1 MYVVHIYIPTPRMI
15 IIYLVPTRL
24 GVVFIETSRVRF
36 MTIILITDQSL
47 DRLDISTNT
56 TPNPYIKK

>member
-36 MTIILITDQSL
+36 IAIILITDQSL

-56 TPNPYIKK
+56 TPNLYIKK

>member
-1 MYVVHIYIPTPRMI
+1 MI

-36 MTIILITDQSL
+36 IAIIPITDQSL

-56 TPNPYIKK
+56 TPNLYIKK